1 LKVFYTNGQSG
12 DEIYD
17 KEFGRKRAWKID
29 LLQGYTY
36 EFINSKCFSD
46 FLFLFFRKSN
56 PSIIQ
61 KVDDFSPKIIIVYGW
76 NYLSHLQVILQYKG
90 RIPIVFRGDS
100 TSLDDDS
107 IYPFKR
113 YLRYSFLKWVY
124 QKVDFVLSPGSA
136 SDIYFTNCGVQSEKL
151 IRAPHAVNNNWF
163 SKMTLEENTSLIHL
177 KSQLEIIDSD
187 FVFLFAGKFIEKKNP
202 LLLID
207 AFSEIAKDR
216 QNARLLLVGDGELET
231 AMRKRIAHLSEWIAN
246 RITVLPFQ
254 DQPSMKIIYRLA
266 NYFVLPSKGPAE
278 TWGLSVNE
286 ALASGTPVIVSDK
299 CGCAADIV
307 EESLNGFL
315 FQSENQSD
323 LVRQL
328 QKGCDKLLW
337 ETCSLNAKNKLDN
350 FNYDS
355 FLKAIDHIFY
365 SIEN

>member
-17 KEFGRKRAWKID
+17 IEFGRKRAWKID
-29 LLQGYTY
+29 LLQGYVY
-36 EFINSKCFSD
+36 EFVNSKRFSA
-46 FLFLFFRKSN
+46 FLPPFFRKANS
-56 PSIIQ
+56 SIIQ
-61 KVDDFSPKIIIVYGW
+61 RVDEFSPKIIIVYGW
-76 NYLSHLQVILQYKG
+76 NYFTHLQIILNYKG
-90 RIPIVFRGDS
+90 KIPIVFRGDS
-100 TSLDDDS
+100 TSLDDAS
-107 IYPFKR
+107 INPFK
-113 YLRYSFLKWVY
+113 LFIRYSFLKWVY

-136 SDIYFTNCGVQSEKL
+136 SDSYFKNCGLQSEKL
-151 IRAPHAVNNNWF
+151 IRAPHAVNNTWF
-163 SKMTLEENTSLIHL
+163 SEMSFEENASFIQL
-177 KSQLEIIDSD
+177 KSQFKILESD

-202 LLLID
+202 LFLID
-207 AFSEIAKDR
+207 AFSEIAKDQ
-216 QNARLLLVGDGELET
+216 QNARLMIVGDGELET
-231 AMRKRIAHLSEWIAN
+231 AIRKRIAQFSEGIAN

-307 EESLNGFL
+307 EDSLNGFV

-323 LVRQL
+323 LVRL
-328 QKGCDKLLW
+328 LRKGCDKLLW
-337 ETCSLNAKNKLDN
+337 ETCSINAKNKLAY
-350 FNYDS
+350 FNYES

-365 SIEN
+365 SFEN